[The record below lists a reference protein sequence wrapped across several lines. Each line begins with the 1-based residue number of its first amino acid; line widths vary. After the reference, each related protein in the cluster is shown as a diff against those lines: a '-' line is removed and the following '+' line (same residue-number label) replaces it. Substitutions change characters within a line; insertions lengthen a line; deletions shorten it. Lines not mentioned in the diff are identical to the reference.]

1 MWFKD
6 FWKIGIFIIKEYI
19 MKKIVRLT
27 EEDINRLINSYYGK
41 NIDLQDKIDN
51 LYSELSSYILQ
62 GKELV
67 NKLSNDLDK
76 VTFEVGKTKI
86 SKEEKEEHYNN
97 LDDFEHVLYSTEQ
110 YLSEIAKAIFGMDV
124 DNN

>member
-1 MWFKD
+1 
-6 FWKIGIFIIKEYI
+6 

-27 EEDINRLINSYYGK
+27 EADLEKFINSYNKK

-67 NKLSNDLDK
+67 NKLSNELDT

-86 SKEEKEEHYNN
+86 SNEEKEEHYNN
-97 LDDFEHVLYSTEQ
+97 LDDFEHVLYSTHE
-110 YLSEIAKAIFGMDV
+110 YLNEISKDIFGFDIG
-124 DNN
+124 DD

>member
-110 YLSEIAKAIFGMDV
+110 YLSEIAKGIFGMDV

>member
-1 MWFKD
+1 
-6 FWKIGIFIIKEYI
+6 

-27 EEDINRLINSYYGK
+27 EEDINRLINLYHGK

>member
-1 MWFKD
+1 
-6 FWKIGIFIIKEYI
+6 

-27 EEDINRLINSYYGK
+27 EEDINRLINLYHGK

-110 YLSEIAKAIFGMDV
+110 YLSEIAKGIFGMDV

>member
-1 MWFKD
+1 
-6 FWKIGIFIIKEYI
+6 

-27 EEDINRLINSYYGK
+27 EEDINRFINSYYGK

-67 NKLSNDLDK
+67 NKLSNELDT

-97 LDDFEHVLYSTEQ
+97 LDDFEHVLYSTEK
-110 YLSEIAKAIFGMDV
+110 YLTEIGKGIFGMDI